1 MGENKQVHNISFSA
15 RHGNTRRAGTG
26 KGGAKEKGV
35 ESKVEAGRERPE
47 ERGRQSEEQQRKA
60 TRDARDAALA
70 ARGGKTAQFR
80 PREKKNKIKKKCVRK
95 IKATVKKMT

>member
-47 ERGRQSEEQQRKA
+47 ERGRTQSEEQQRKA

-80 PREKKNKIKKKCVRK
+80 PREKNKKLKKNV
-95 IKATVKKMT
+95 